1 MNTPIIHEE
10 NFHKCMALN
19 NIATLNSA
27 NFHREKF
34 IKFIN

>member
-1 MNTPIIHEE
+1 MPSSVIIHEE

-27 NFHREKF
+27 NFTEKIF
-34 IKFIN
+34 TN